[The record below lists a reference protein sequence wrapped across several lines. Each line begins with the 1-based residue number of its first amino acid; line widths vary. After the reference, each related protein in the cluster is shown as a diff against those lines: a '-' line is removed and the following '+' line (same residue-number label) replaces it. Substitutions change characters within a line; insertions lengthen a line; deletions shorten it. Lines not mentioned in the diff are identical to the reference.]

1 MATLLTVLVIIAS
14 VLLVLLVLMQNP
26 KGGGLS
32 TDFGSAQQLGGVKQ
46 TNDFIEKSTWS
57 LAGAIAVLSIFMT
70 LSYSRP
76 NETQNQEDQNTEQT
90 DENGDQEGQPGENG
104 QGQSAPAGGGQGQS
118 APAGGQ

>member
-1 MATLLTVLVIIAS
+1 MATLLTVLVIVAS

-32 TDFGSAQQLGGVKQ
+32 TDFGSAHQLGGVKQ

-76 NETQNQEDQNTEQT
+76 NEIQNSEDQNTEQT
-90 DENGDQEGQPGENG
+90 DGTGGQEGPAPAP
-104 QGQSAPAGGGQGQS
+104 APAGG
-118 APAGGQ
+118 AE

>member
-1 MATLLTVLVIIAS
+1 MATLLTILVIIAS

-57 LAGAIAVLSIFMT
+57 LAGAIAVLSTFMT
-70 LSYSRP
+70 ITYSRP
-76 NETQNQEDQNTEQT
+76 NQTQNPDEQNTEQT
-90 DENGDQEGQPGENG
+90 DGGTTGGETEGPD
-104 QGQSAPAGGGQGQS
+104 PADG
-118 APAGGQ
+118 AE

>member
-70 LSYSRP
+70 LTYSRP
-76 NETQNQEDQNTEQT
+76 NQPLDNAADQNTEQT
-90 DENGDQEGQPGENG
+90 DGGATGGESEGP
-104 QGQSAPAGGGQGQS
+104 APAEG
-118 APAGGQ
+118 AE

>member
-70 LSYSRP
+70 LTYSRP
-76 NETQNQEDQNTEQT
+76 NQPLDNAADQNTEQT
-90 DENGDQEGQPGENG
+90 DGENG
-104 QGQSAPAGGGQGQS
+104 AGGENTTPPSGD
-118 APAGGQ
+118 AGE

>member
-1 MATLLTVLVIIAS
+1 MATLLTILVIIAS

-57 LAGAIAVLSIFMT
+57 LAGAIAILSIFMT

-76 NETQNQEDQNTEQT
+76 NQTQNPEEQNTEQT
-90 DENGDQEGQPGENG
+90 DGDNAAGGEAEGP
-104 QGQSAPAGGGQGQS
+104 APADG
-118 APAGGQ
+118 AE

>member
-70 LSYSRP
+70 LTYSRP
-76 NETQNQEDQNTEQT
+76 NQTQNPEDQNTEQT
-90 DENGDQEGQPGENG
+90 DGGATGGETEGP
-104 QGQSAPAGGGQGQS
+104 APAEGAEQ
-118 APAGGQ
+118 